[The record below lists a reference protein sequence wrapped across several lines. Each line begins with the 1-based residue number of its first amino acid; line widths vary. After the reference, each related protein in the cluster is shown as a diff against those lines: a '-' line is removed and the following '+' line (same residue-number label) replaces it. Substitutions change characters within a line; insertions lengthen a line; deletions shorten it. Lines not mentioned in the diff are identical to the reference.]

1 METSGT
7 AWSGIGIAPDLR
19 HHEPANRCVV
29 CGRGY
34 DRPVTGSVA
43 PRPGTC
49 SAVCSRTIA
58 EQVIS
63 AQHRSWPRVTS
74 VRADE
79 LHGHG
84 GW

>member
-1 METSGT
+1 MDISST
-7 AWSGIGIAPDLR
+7 AWAGIGIAPDLR
-19 HHEPANRCVV
+19 GAQPANTCIV

-34 DRPVTGSVA
+34 DRPVHGAVS

-49 SAVCSRTIA
+49 SAICSRAVT
-58 EQVIS
+58 EQALS
-63 AQHRSWPRVTS
+63 GQHRSWIRITA